1 MATLNPTNAIATQAV
16 HHAAAQLAALDWID
30 QDAAR
35 QLSPMAEAVAN
46 MFMVLY
52 YQAETGQATRTISA
66 RPWMRCGSHLPRRLH
81 QEQQGRPAAA
91 LIVFVLASQ
100 FSTMRAG
107 VLEHR
112 QFER

>member
-52 YQAETGQATRTISA
+52 YQAETGPAGLHTRPHPS
-66 RPWMRCGSHLPRRLH
+66 
-81 QEQQGRPAAA
+81 GRGKG
-91 LIVFVLASQ
+91 
-100 FSTMRAG
+100 R
-107 VLEHR
+107 
-112 QFER
+112 

>member
-16 HHAAAQLAALDWID
+16 HHAAAKLEALDWID

-52 YQAETGQATRTISA
+52 YQAETGQATHEDFIEALDAVRQSL
-66 RPWMRCGSHLPRRLH
+66 R
-81 QEQQGRPAAA
+81 AA
-91 LIVFVLASQ
+91 
-100 FSTMRAG
+100 
-107 VLEHR
+107 
-112 QFER
+112 

>member
-30 QDAAR
+30 QEEAR

-52 YQAETGQATRTISA
+52 YQAETGRAVIFR
-66 RPWMRCGSHLPRRLH
+66 RRLH
-81 QEQQGRPAAA
+81 QLIGCSGCCAA
-91 LIVFVLASQ
+91 S
-100 FSTMRAG
+100 S
-107 VLEHR
+107 
-112 QFER
+112 

>member
-30 QDAAR
+30 QEAAR

-52 YQAETGQATRTISA
+52 YQAETGQATRDDF
-66 RPWMRCGSHLPRRLH
+66 RL
-81 QEQQGRPAAA
+81 A
-91 LIVFVLASQ
+91 LDAV
-100 FSTMRAG
+100 
-107 VLEHR
+107 R
-112 QFER
+112 QSLHVA

>member
-30 QDAAR
+30 QEAAR

-52 YQAETGQATRTISA
+52 YQAETG
-66 RPWMRCGSHLPRRLH
+66 
-81 QEQQGRPAAA
+81 
-91 LIVFVLASQ
+91 LASQ
-100 FSTMRAG
+100 ADFAEALAT
-107 VLEHR
+107 VR
-112 QFER
+112 QHLMH